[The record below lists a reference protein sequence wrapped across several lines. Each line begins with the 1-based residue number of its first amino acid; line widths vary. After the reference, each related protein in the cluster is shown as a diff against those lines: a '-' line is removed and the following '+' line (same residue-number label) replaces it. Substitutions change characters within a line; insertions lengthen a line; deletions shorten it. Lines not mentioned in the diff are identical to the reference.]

1 LGGDL
6 VTQIGDN
13 TGKLVTCYGKM
24 QDTAGEI
31 GGDAGQAMGDYIAAG
46 ALLVDGGQIL
56 TNIATQGAA
65 GVTAAKVKADAE
77 WKAVSADQS
86 SLYRDVWGTSPGAPL
101 DLAKAIQNL
110 GGLAVDTARRNRLLS
125 DLGDA
130 ASRLLGL
137 GGKALDAAK
146 NAFLNLNTL
155 KPNARSKFDQA
166 AEKAHSS
173 LARFQAQKAAPK
185 GRHVVIPRLP
195 SSQLLVLKAG
205 GPATNLGKV
214 RLTLPVK

>member
-1 LGGDL
+1 
-6 VTQIGDN
+6 
-13 TGKLVTCYGKM
+13 M
-24 QDTAGEI
+24 A
-31 GGDAGQAMGDYIAAG
+31 DYAAAG
-46 ALLVDGGQIL
+46 VLLVDGGQIL

-65 GVTAAKVKADAE
+65 GINAARVKADAE
-77 WKAVSADQS
+77 WKDVSADES
-86 SLYRDVWGTSPGAPL
+86 SMYKDVWGTSPGAPL

-110 GGLAVDTARRNRLLS
+110 GGLAVDTSRRNRLLS

-130 ASRLLGL
+130 ASRLVSL

-166 AEKAHSS
+166 AEKAHAS
-173 LARFQAQKAAPK
+173 LVRFQAQKAAPK
-185 GRHVVIPRLP
+185 ARRLVVPRIP
-195 SSQLLVLKAG
+195 SSQLLVLKTG
-205 GPATNLGKV
+205 VVNSNIGKV